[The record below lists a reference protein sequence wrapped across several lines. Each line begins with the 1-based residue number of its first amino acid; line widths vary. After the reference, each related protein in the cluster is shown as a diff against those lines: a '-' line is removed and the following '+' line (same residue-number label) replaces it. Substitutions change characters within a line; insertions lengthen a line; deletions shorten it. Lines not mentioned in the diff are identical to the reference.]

1 MVVCVFP
8 TLQLWRSAVSAS
20 NAEDDSFNERKAS
33 QTQTMAEQYRM
44 RMGPGPWSNL
54 LVCVCVSGYLR
65 LYICIY
71 IYDYTCMY
79 IYIYTHTCIQK
90 NTSSGFVWTSR
101 GKITWSAS
109 GFGAPWRL
117 KRPWVRSHVIRWQH
131 SPRLGGRSKT
141 CGFSGWNGALLAMVI
156 NQHNST

>member
-1 MVVCVFP
+1 MRFP
-8 TLQLWRSAVSAS
+8 NPSTVTVSRKRVQRRGWLVQWTEGQPDTDHGWAVQ
-20 NAEDDSFNERKAS
+20 NANGAW
-33 QTQTMAEQYRM
+33 TMIK
-44 RMGPGPWSNL
+44 STC
-54 LVCVCVSGYLR
+54 VCVCQDTFV
-65 LYICIY
+65 YIYVYIY
-71 IYDYTCMY
+71 IYDYTCM
-79 IYIYTHTCIQK
+79 YIYTHTCIQK